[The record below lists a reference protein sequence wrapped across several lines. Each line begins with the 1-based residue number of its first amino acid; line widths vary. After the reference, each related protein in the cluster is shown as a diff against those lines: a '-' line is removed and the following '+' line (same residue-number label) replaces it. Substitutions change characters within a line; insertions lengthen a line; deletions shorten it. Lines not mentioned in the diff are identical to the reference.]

1 MSHCVDGK
9 KNLFCFTRRLI
20 ALFAFSSFAPVYDVP
35 AIRCLL
41 FLPVILGVVY
51 LSPQHSSEDHVS
63 TFYFHLPSVN
73 RVRLL
78 TKPQIQ

>member
-1 MSHCVDGK
+1 MTIVSLLSHVPLCRWEEPVLLHSK
-9 KNLFCFTRRLI
+9 ANCF
-20 ALFAFSSFAPVYDVP
+20 
-35 AIRCLL
+35 RCLL